1 MPQRGHKDNERIK
14 TFPSPKS
21 LQSLEF
27 CSRRVWSSQVAAMS
41 AFLSCVLT
49 QKPIEPTEKCSRD
62 ALYALLCYQFAI
74 IDVQNALEKFG

>member
-1 MPQRGHKDNERIK
+1 MPQRGHKDKERIK

-27 CSRRVWSSQVAAMS
+27 FSRRAWSSQVAATS
-41 AFLSCVLT
+41 AFLSYVVT
-49 QKPIEPTEKCSRD
+49 QKPIEPTKKCSRD
-62 ALYALLCYQFAI
+62 ALYALLFYQFAI